1 MNAEQLNIDDFVNYE
16 TEYRAIIKGAKP
28 SGGNLVGRCPFHD
41 DQKNSFSVN
50 LKTGQWHCFSEDRG
64 GNFIDFWAE
73 LNGIDTKEAY
83 KQILE
88 KYGKLEEPKQDK
100 KPKQKYKNYSL
111 AEYTFTKHL
120 PEDFLKD
127 TCGITTAKDKDGSQY
142 LKMPYFNEEN
152 TTPIFRKRY
161 GDKEFRWSWGSS
173 GKLILY
179 GDWRLPELRKTG
191 WAVLVEGESDTQTL
205 WYLKVPALGVPG
217 ASNFNARM
225 VPKLQDLKLY
235 IHQEP
240 DQGGQTFLAKICRI
254 LQESEFV
261 GEVYTWSCKQYGV
274 KDPSELYL
282 KEGAEKATE
291 KIQKAIKRAQKIDL
305 DDISSAIPEAIK
317 GAPVNLR
324 QPEGWIYSE
333 KGISHIDEKKA
344 IPTTVCRTPI
354 ILTQRLKSMETG
366 EEKIEIAFKRDGQ
379 WSRAIYPRS
388 TVFTSR
394 NITALADLGCTITS
408 ENAKQV
414 VSFLAALEAENIDI
428 IQKADSTSTF
438 GWQTKGRFLPGHG
451 DDIVLDIEPSLRGW
465 AAAYHAAGT
474 FEGWVDTMQPHRSR
488 DKFRFILAA
497 SFAAPLLRILQ
508 QRIFFVYNWGGSKG
522 GKTAALK
529 AALSAWG
536 DPERLMVNF
545 NATQV
550 ALERMAGFYND
561 LPLGID
567 ERQLAGQK
575 QENLEKIVYMIASG
589 TGRARGSKGGGLQA
603 LNTWR
608 TVALATGEEPLSTDT
623 TQTGVST
630 RVLEIYGGPFDDEK
644 SASLMHQQAPTNCG
658 WAGPEFISRLFTTDE
673 RTITDQY
680 EKMVEEI
687 YAAANGTSGAH
698 IAGISAVAL
707 ADAIID
713 TWIFREGKSEQNG
726 QNCDQEAENCYQ
738 NGEKRK
744 KALEIRKESW
754 ERAVQMAKA
763 IIQEQLTAG
772 VSDVNENATQFIVDW
787 ILSNRA
793 QFGDKAIGTCL
804 GTISHDQN
812 KAYIFPS
819 LLNQALTKAGYSPRK
834 TMKYL
839 ADKKIITSTP
849 KANGGKEYCIRKWF
863 DNRTSRFIEFDLGRF
878 SKPVDPL
885 DEDEAAEAAGV
896 KEKPKAEEWQQLD
909 LDTKTPFEEEET
921 ELPY

>member
-1 MNAEQLNIDDFVNYE
+1 ML
-16 TEYRAIIKGAKP
+16 
-28 SGGNLVGRCPFHD
+28 
-41 DQKNSFSVN
+41 
-50 LKTGQWHCFSEDRG
+50 
-64 GNFIDFWAE
+64 
-73 LNGIDTKEAY
+73 
-83 KQILE
+83 
-88 KYGKLEEPKQDK
+88 
-100 KPKQKYKNYSL
+100 
-111 AEYTFTKHL
+111 
-120 PEDFLKD
+120 
-127 TCGITTAKDKDGSQY
+127 
-142 LKMPYFNEEN
+142 
-152 TTPIFRKRY
+152 FR
-161 GDKEFRWSWGSS
+161 S
-173 GKLILY
+173 
-179 GDWRLPELRKTG
+179 
-191 WAVLVEGESDTQTL
+191 
-205 WYLKVPALGVPG
+205 
-217 ASNFNARM
+217 
-225 VPKLQDLKLY
+225 
-235 IHQEP
+235 
-240 DQGGQTFLAKICRI
+240 
-254 LQESEFV
+254 
-261 GEVYTWSCKQYGV
+261 
-274 KDPSELYL
+274 
-282 KEGAEKATE
+282 
-291 KIQKAIKRAQKIDL
+291 
-305 DDISSAIPEAIK
+305 
-317 GAPVNLR
+317 
-324 QPEGWIYSE
+324 
-333 KGISHIDEKKA
+333 
-344 IPTTVCRTPI
+344 
-354 ILTQRLKSMETG
+354 
-366 EEKIEIAFKRDGQ
+366 
-379 WSRAIYPRS
+379 
-388 TVFTSR
+388 
-394 NITALADLGCTITS
+394 
-408 ENAKQV
+408 
-414 VSFLAALEAENIDI
+414 
-428 IQKADSTSTF
+428 

-644 SASLMHQQAPTNCG
+644 SASLMHQQAPVNCG
-658 WAGPEFISRLFTTDE
+658 WAGPEFITRLLETDE

-713 TWIFREGKSEQNG
+713 TWIFREGKAEQNG

-804 GTISHDQN
+804 GFISSTQD

-839 ADKKIITSTP
+839 ADKNIIASQP
-849 KANGGKEYCIRKWF
+849 KKNGGREYSISKWF
-863 DNRTSRFIEFDLGRF
+863 DNRSSRFVEFDLGRF
-878 SKPVDPL
+878 SKAIDPL
-885 DEDEAAEAAGV
+885 EEDEAAEAAGI

-909 LDTKTPFEEEET
+909 FDTKSPFEEEET

>member
-1 MNAEQLNIDDFVNYE
+1 MGIEQLNIDDFVDYQKEYE
-16 TEYRAIIKGAKP
+16 SIIKNAKLNG
-28 SGGNLVGRCPFHD
+28 SKMVGRCPFHD
-41 DQKNSFSVN
+41 DRKNSFSVD
-50 LKTGQWHCFSEDRG
+50 LKTGKCNCFAG
-64 GNFIDFWAE
+64 CIKGNFLTFWAKYY
-73 LNGIDTKEAY
+73 NGNEDTTEAY

-88 KYGKLEEPKQDK
+88 KYEKLDNPEPKEIQK
-100 KPKQKYKNYSL
+100 SKYKSYTL
-111 AEYTFTKHL
+111 AEYAFNKHL
-120 PEDFLKD
+120 PEDFLNI
-127 TCGITTAKDKDGSQY
+127 CGISTDKDKDGIQY

-152 TTPIFRKRY
+152 TKPIFRKRY

-179 GDWRLPELRKTG
+179 GDWKLPDVRKTG

-205 WYLKVPALGVPG
+205 WYLKISALGVPG
-217 ASNFNARM
+217 AANFNARM

-240 DQGGQTFLAKICRI
+240 DQGGQTFLTKICRI
-254 LQESEFV
+254 LKEEDFI
-261 GEVYTWSCKQYGV
+261 GEVYTWSCKQFGV

-282 KEGAEKATE
+282 RNGAEKAAA
-291 KIQKAIKRAQKIDL
+291 KIEKAIKHAQKLDL
-305 DDISSAIPEAIK
+305 DNLADAISESIK
-317 GAPVNLR
+317 GEPVHLR
-324 QPEGWIYSE
+324 QPEGWRYSE

-344 IPTTVCRTPI
+344 IPTIVCRTPI

-388 TVFTSR
+388 TIFTSR
-394 NITALADLGCTITS
+394 NITTLADLGCTITS

-414 VSFLAALEAENIDI
+414 VRFLAALESENIDI

-438 GWQTKGRFLPGHG
+438 GWQTRGRFLPGHG

-465 AAAYHAAGT
+465 AAAYHTSGT
-474 FEGWVDTMQPHRSR
+474 LEGWISTMQPHRSR

-497 SFAAPLLRILQ
+497 SFAAPLLKIIQ

-589 TGRARGSKGGGLQA
+589 TGRARGSKNGGLQQ

-608 TVALATGEEPLSTDT
+608 TIALATGEEPLSTDT

-644 SASLMHQQAPTNCG
+644 SASLMHQQAPVNCG
-658 WAGPEFISRLFTTDE
+658 WAGSEFINRILSTDE
-673 RTITDQY
+673 QSITEQY
-680 EKMVEEI
+680 EKMVGEI

-698 IAGISAVAL
+698 IAGISAVVL
-707 ADAIID
+707 ADALID
-713 TWIFREGKSEQNG
+713 TWIFGNEVEENQNEAVQNDDLPEQNAG
-726 QNCDQEAENCYQ
+726 NC
-738 NGEKRK
+738 K
-744 KALEIRKESW
+744 KPLEIQNESW
-754 ERAVQMAKA
+754 DRAVRMAKA

-772 VSDVNENATQFIVDW
+772 ISDVNENATQFILDW
-787 ILSNRA
+787 ILSNRS
-793 QFGDKAIGTCL
+793 QFGDKAIGTCM
-804 GTISHDQN
+804 GFISSAQD

-819 LLNQALTKAGYSPRK
+819 LLNQALTKAGYNPRK

-839 ADKKIITSTP
+839 ADNNIIASRP
-849 KANGGKEYCIRKWF
+849 GKNGGRENNIPKRF
-863 DNRTSRFIEFDLGRF
+863 DGRLSRFVEFDIGRF
-878 SKPVDPL
+878 SKTIDSL
-885 DEDEAAEAAGV
+885 NGDEAAEVAGI
-896 KEKPKAEEWQQLD
+896 EGKPQTGEWQQLD
-909 LDTKTPFEEEET
+909 LVTKSPFEDTEEE
-921 ELPY
+921 LPF